1 MMWMCDLDY
10 HEQSSHT
17 SVIRKHYVFLLENLD
32 LKHSTLVD
40 YLFSDQVVS
49 IDEIEDITAEV
60 TSFRANDKLLSVL
73 SRKSPQQ
80 FQLFLLALDKCGQQ
94 HVRNAIDDR
103 RPGLATRLTWRG
115 LLIIENLTAEGP
127 PGCSH

>member
-1 MMWMCDLDY
+1 MMWICDLDY

-32 LKHSTLVD
+32 VKHSTLVD

-49 IDEIEDITAEV
+49 VDEIEDITAEV

-73 SRKSPQQ
+73 SRKSPRQ
-80 FQLFLLALDKCGQQ
+80 FRRFLDALDKCGQQ
-94 HVRNAIDDR
+94 HVRNVIDDR

-115 LLIIENLTAEGP
+115 LLIIENLSAEGL
-127 PGCSH
+127 PGCSQ